1 MRSIISRVIFL
12 IIFLLILS
20 GIILIARGY
29 RFNPSKKTITP
40 TGILVV
46 SSYPD
51 GAKIYLNGQFYG
63 ATNSNI
69 NLLPGN
75 YLLEVKKNGYTT
87 WKKKITIKGEVVVK
101 ADALLYLQ
109 NPTLS
114 PITSLGVIK
123 AVYSERTGKSV
134 IFSQND
140 NLEKD
145 GIYLLE
151 TNRRPLSLFD
161 PLKLLLLKNDY
172 FPENNLEEFNP
183 IISPDGKQIM
193 LSSDNLSYLISSEE
207 KTKDVFD
214 ITNSKEIILEAWEKE
229 IEKSHKKILETFKEP
244 FPKIASDSFRII
256 SFSPDETKILY
267 QAKQDISIPII
278 LKPPLIGTNQTKEER
293 NIKKDKLYV
302 YDKKEDKNY
311 LIENCSLK
319 IENCLFWYPDSQHLV
334 IKEEK
339 QISMI
344 DYDGTN
350 KQTVYSGPFE
360 KDFLAVTSDGKILI
374 LANLNPQNNKLPD
387 VYAVGIK

>member
-87 WKKKITIKGEVVVK
+87 WKKEITIKGEVVVK

-267 QAKQDISIPII
+267 QAKQDVSIPII

-293 NIKKDKLYV
+293 NIKKDNLYV

>member
-1 MRSIISRVIFL
+1 MRFIITRIIFL

-51 GAKIYLNGQFYG
+51 GAKIYLNGKFFG
-63 ATNSNI
+63 ATNSNL
-69 NLLPGN
+69 NLLPGR
-75 YLLEVKKNGYTT
+75 YLLEIKKSGYTP
-87 WKKKITIKGEVVVK
+87 WKKEITVKGEVVVK
-101 ADALLYLQ
+101 IDALLYLQ

-193 LSSDNLSYLISSEE
+193 LVSNDFSYLISSEE
-207 KTKDVFD
+207 KTKDIFD
-214 ITNSKEIILEAWEKE
+214 ITNSKETVLEAWEKE
-229 IEKSHKKILETFKEP
+229 IEKYHKKIIETFKDP
-244 FPKIASDSFRII
+244 LPKIASDSFKILSI
-256 SFSPDETKILY
+256 SPDETKILY
-267 QAKQDISIPII
+267 QAKKEASIPAII
-278 LKPPLIGTNQTKEER
+278 KPPLIGTNQTKEER
-293 NIKKDKLYV
+293 NIKKDNFYI

>member
-1 MRSIISRVIFL
+1 MRFIVTRVIFL

-20 GIILIARGY
+20 AIILIARGY
-29 RFNPSKKTITP
+29 RFNPSKKTLTP

-46 SSYPD
+46 SSFPD

-87 WKKKITIKGEVVVK
+87 WKKEITIKGEVVVK

-172 FPENNLEEFNP
+172 FPENNLEGFNP

-267 QAKQDISIPII
+267 QAKQDASIPII

-293 NIKKDKLYV
+293 NIKKDNLYV